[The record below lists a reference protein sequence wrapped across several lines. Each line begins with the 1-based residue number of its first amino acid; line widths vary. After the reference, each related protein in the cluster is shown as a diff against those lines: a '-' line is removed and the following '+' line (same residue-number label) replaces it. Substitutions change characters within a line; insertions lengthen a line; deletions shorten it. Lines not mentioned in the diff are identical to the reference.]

1 MTERTLPTGTVTFL
15 FSDMARSTNLV
26 EQLGPAAFAEA
37 LSTHNGL
44 LRRSFAAHGGV
55 ERGTQGDSFLVMFTE
70 APAAVA
76 AAADAQRS
84 LASASWPDGVTVTVR
99 MGIHTGIGMAGG
111 DDYVG
116 IDVHRA
122 ARIASAAHGGQV
134 LVSSATHG
142 LLAGAL
148 PAGTS
153 LRRLGEYKLRDLSHA
168 EQLFQVVVDGLPAD
182 FPPIVGAGVAGTGNL
197 PPRIGPLIGREVE
210 LEALASL
217 LRHRRLVTLTG
228 PGGIG
233 KTSLALEAARR
244 AADRYPEGAWLVQLE
259 AVNDPS
265 YVVPT
270 IASAIGLLEAAG
282 QPAIDRLVD
291 YLRERTAL
299 LVLDNFEQVAE
310 AATGVGRLLD
320 GAPGLTVLA
329 TSRAPLRLAS
339 EQEYPVP
346 PLATPEP
353 GRARSMV
360 ETSPA
365 AQLFVERARR
375 VRPGYDLQDEGEAAA
390 VGEICRLLDG
400 LPLGIQLAAAR
411 VGLLPARSIASRLSD
426 HLPLPGTGARDVP
439 DRQRSVE
446 QAIAWSEEL
455 LDPMARR
462 LLASLS
468 VFRGGF
474 RLEEA
479 ETVVAGMDVLDGL
492 SQLVEQSL
500 VQPTMGPDGARYRLL
515 EPIRAYA
522 ASRLA
527 EDDTALET
535 GRRHAL
541 AYLALVEAA
550 APHMPGGGQ
559 RAWLDRLTAEHDNLR
574 AAVAWM
580 LEHGETELALRFAA
594 TAWRFWQLR
603 GHLAEGTATMA
614 RILEMPGADAVTPS
628 RVRALAAAGGLHY
641 WSADIP
647 GADAFY
653 TMQRR
658 EAEAIGDT
666 PGLADALF
674 NLGHTRWLLTLE
686 HEEPD
691 RLADEAE
698 ALYEQL
704 GDARAAAR
712 LTWTR
717 LNRDLLRQ
725 VPGTEE
731 AMLESLPRFRELGDE
746 WYTALVLGTLAWIAF
761 GAGRI
766 QDAIRWGLAS
776 ITAHQVMGDVASPT
790 IALRTAA
797 SLFHIAGKEE
807 EAATVAAAYDAL
819 CDRYGV
825 QPPALFEELTPGL
838 DPDAMKVDVGR
849 YPEAVARGAEM
860 TLDEIID
867 FMIRVS
873 ADLITQAE

>member
-15 FSDMARSTNLV
+15 FSDIARSTHLV
-26 EQLGPAAFAEA
+26 QQLGPAAFAEA
-37 LSTHNGL
+37 LATHNEL
-44 LRRSFAAHGGV
+44 LRRSFGAHGGV

-84 LASASWPDGVTVTVR
+84 LARASWPDGATVTVR
-99 MGIHTGIGMAGG
+99 MGIHTGIGRAGG

-142 LLAGAL
+142 LVAESL

-168 EQLFQVVVDGLPAD
+168 EQLFQVVIDGLRAD
-182 FPPIVGAGVAGTGNL
+182 FPPIAGTGVAGTGNL
-197 PPRIGPLIGREVE
+197 PPRIGPLIGRERE
-210 LEALASL
+210 LDALDGL
-217 LRHRRLVTLTG
+217 LSDRRLVTLTG

-233 KTSLALEAARR
+233 KTSLALETARR
-244 AADRYPEGAWLVQLE
+244 AADGYPEGAWLVQLE

-282 QPAIDRLVD
+282 QPAIDRLAD
-291 YLRERTAL
+291 YLGERTTL
-299 LVLDNFEQVAE
+299 LVLDNFEQVAD
-310 AATGVGRLLD
+310 AATDIGRLLHD
-320 GAPGLTVLA
+320 APNLTVLA
-329 TSRAPLRLAS
+329 TSRAALRLAS

-346 PLATPEP
+346 PLAAPDR
-353 GRARSMV
+353 GQARSKLAS
-360 ETSPA
+360 SPA
-365 AQLFVERARR
+365 VQLFVERARR
-375 VRPGYDLQDEGEAAA
+375 VRPGYDLHDEGEATA

-411 VGLLPARSIASRLSD
+411 VGLLPARSIASRLSE
-426 HLPLPGTGARDVP
+426 HLPLPGAGARDVP

-455 LDPMARR
+455 LDPEARR
-462 LLASLS
+462 LLASLA

-479 ETVVAGMDVLDGL
+479 ETVAAGMDVLQGL
-492 SQLVEQSL
+492 SQLVDQSL

-515 EPIRAYA
+515 EPIRDYA

-527 EDDTALET
+527 DDAAFET

-550 APHMPGGGQ
+550 APHMPGGQ
-559 RAWLDRLTAEHDNLR
+559 QLAWLDRLTAEHDNLR

-580 LEHGETELALRFAA
+580 MDHEETELALRFGAA
-594 TAWRFWQLR
+594 AWRFWQLR
-603 GHLAEGTATMA
+603 GHLAEGRSTMA
-614 RILEMPGADAVTPS
+614 RILEMPGADAPNPV

-641 WSADIP
+641 WSADVP

-653 TMQRR
+653 AMQRQV
-658 EAEAIGDT
+658 AEAIEDT
-666 PGLADALF
+666 TGLADAMF

-691 RLADEAE
+691 QLADEAE

-704 GDARAAAR
+704 GDEGAAAR
-712 LTWTR
+712 LMWTR
-717 LNRDLLRQ
+717 LNRDMLRQ
-725 VPGTEE
+725 VPGTED
-731 AMLESLPRFRELGDE
+731 AMRQSLSRFRELGDD

-761 GAGRI
+761 GAGNI
-766 QDAIRWGLAS
+766 QQAIRWGLAS
-776 ITAHQVMGDVASPT
+776 ITAHHLMGDVASPT

-797 SLFHIAGKEE
+797 SLFHIAGKPE
-807 EAATVAAAYDAL
+807 EAATIAAAYDAL

-825 QPPALFEELTPGL
+825 QPPAFFEELTPGL
-838 DPDAMKVDVGR
+838 DAGAMKVDVGR

-860 TLDEIID
+860 TLDETID
-867 FMIRVS
+867 FMTRAS
-873 ADLITQAE
+873 ADLITHTE

>member
-1 MTERTLPTGTVTFL
+1 
-15 FSDMARSTNLV
+15 
-26 EQLGPAAFAEA
+26 
-37 LSTHNGL
+37 
-44 LRRSFAAHGGV
+44 
-55 ERGTQGDSFLVMFTE
+55 
-70 APAAVA
+70 
-76 AAADAQRS
+76 
-84 LASASWPDGVTVTVR
+84 
-99 MGIHTGIGMAGG
+99 MAGG

-134 LVSSATHG
+134 LVSGATHG
-142 LLAGAL
+142 LVAGAL

-168 EQLFQVVVDGLPAD
+168 EQLFQLVIDGLPAD
-182 FPPIVGAGVAGTGNL
+182 FPPIVAAGVAGTGNL
-197 PPRIGPLIGREVE
+197 PPRIGPLIGRELE
-210 LEALASL
+210 LEALDSL

-233 KTSLALEAARR
+233 KTSLALETARR
-244 AADRYPEGAWLVQLE
+244 VADRHPEGAWFVPLE
-259 AVNDPS
+259 AISDPA

-270 IASAIGLLEAAG
+270 IAGAIGLLEAAD
-282 QPAIDRLVD
+282 QPAIDRLGD
-291 YLRERTAL
+291 YLRERTTL
-299 LVLDNFEQVAE
+299 LVLDNLEQVAD
-310 AATGVGRLLD
+310 AATDIGRLLD
-320 GAPGLTVLA
+320 RAPNLTVLA
-329 TSRAPLRLAS
+329 TSRSPLRLAP
-339 EQEYPVP
+339 EQEFAVP
-346 PLATPEP
+346 ALAAP
-353 GRARSMV
+353 GQGQASSKL
-360 ETSPA
+360 ESSPA
-365 AQLFVERARR
+365 VQLFVERARR
-375 VRPGYDLQDEGEAAA
+375 VRPGYDLRDEAEAIA

-400 LPLGIQLAAAR
+400 LPLGIQLAASR
-411 VGLLPARSIASRLSD
+411 VGLLPARSIASRLGE
-426 HLPLPGTGARDVP
+426 HLPLPGAGARDVP

-446 QAIAWSEEL
+446 QAIAWSEQL
-455 LDPMARR
+455 LDPAARS

-479 ETVVAGMDVLDGL
+479 EIVAARDDVLDEL
-492 SQLVEQSL
+492 SQLVDQSL

-527 EDDTALET
+527 EDEAALET

-559 RAWLDRLTAEHDNLR
+559 LAWLNRLTAEHDNLR

-580 LEHGETELALRFAA
+580 LDHGETELALRFGAA
-594 TAWRFWQLR
+594 AWRFWQLS
-603 GHLAEGTATMA
+603 GHLAEGNSTMS
-614 RILEMPGADAVTPS
+614 RILEMPGADAPS
-628 RVRALAAAGGLHY
+628 PVRVRALAAAGGLHY

-647 GADAFY
+647 GADVFY
-653 TMQRR
+653 AMQRQV
-658 EAEAIGDT
+658 AEAVDDR

-686 HEEPD
+686 HEEAD
-691 RLADEAE
+691 ALADEAA

-704 GDARAAAR
+704 GDEGAAAR
-712 LTWTR
+712 LIWTR

-731 AMLESLPRFRELGDE
+731 AMLESLIRFRELGDE

-761 GAGRI
+761 GTGRI
-766 QDAIRWGLAS
+766 LDAIRWGLAS
-776 ITAHQVMGDVASPT
+776 ITAHHVMGDVASPT

-819 CDRYGV
+819 SDRYGV

-838 DPDAMKVDVGR
+838 DPDAMKVDVDR
-849 YPEAVARGAEM
+849 YPDAVARGAAM
-860 TLDEIID
+860 TLDEVID
-867 FMIRVS
+867 FLTRVS
-873 ADLITQAE
+873 ADLIPRTE

>member
-15 FSDMARSTNLV
+15 FSDIARSTHLV
-26 EQLGPAAFAEA
+26 QQLGPAPFAQA
-37 LSTHNGL
+37 LATHNDL

-55 ERGTQGDSFLVMFTE
+55 ERGTQGDSFLVMFPE

-84 LASASWPDGVTVTVR
+84 LANATWPDGATVTVR
-99 MGIHTGIGMAGG
+99 MGMHTGIGMAGG

-134 LVSSATHG
+134 LVSNATRG
-142 LLAGAL
+142 LVAGSL
-148 PAGTS
+148 PAGTA
-153 LRRLGEYKLRDLSHA
+153 LRRLGEYKLRDLSHP
-168 EQLFQVVVDGLPAD
+168 EQLFQLVVDGLPAD

-197 PPRIGPLIGREVE
+197 PPRIGPLIGREIE
-210 LEALASL
+210 LQALDGL
-217 LRHRRLVTLTG
+217 LSDRRLVTLTG

-259 AVNDPS
+259 AVSDPS

-291 YLRERTAL
+291 YLRERTTL
-299 LVLDNFEQVAE
+299 LVLDNFEQVAD
-310 AATGVGRLLD
+310 AATAIGRLLD
-320 GAPGLTVLA
+320 GAPNLTVLA

-346 PLATPEP
+346 PLTAP
-353 GRARSMV
+353 GPGPARSQL
-360 ETSPA
+360 ESSPA
-365 AQLFVERARR
+365 VQLFVERARR
-375 VRPGYDLQDEGEAAA
+375 VRPGYDLRDEGEATA

-411 VGLLPARSIASRLSD
+411 IGLLPARSIASRLSE
-426 HLPLPGTGARDVP
+426 HLPLPGAGARDVP

-455 LDPMARR
+455 LDPTARR

-479 ETVVAGMDVLDGL
+479 ETVAAGVDVLQGL
-492 SQLVEQSL
+492 SQLVDQSL

-527 EDDTALET
+527 DDAALET

-559 RAWLDRLTAEHDNLR
+559 LAWLDRLTAEHDNLR
-574 AAVAWM
+574 AAAGWM
-580 LEHGETELALRFAA
+580 LDHGETELALRFGAA
-594 TAWRFWQLR
+594 AWRFWQLR
-603 GHLAEGTATMA
+603 GHLAEGKATMA
-614 RILEMPGADAVTPS
+614 RILEMPGADAPS
-628 RVRALAAAGGLHY
+628 AVRVRALAAAGGLHY
-641 WSADIP
+641 WSADVP

-653 TMQRR
+653 AMQRQV
-658 EAEAIGDT
+658 AEAIDDI

-691 RLADEAE
+691 QLADEAA
-698 ALYEQL
+698 ALYEKL
-704 GDARAAAR
+704 GDEGAAAR
-712 LTWTR
+712 LMWTR
-717 LNRDLLRQ
+717 LNRDMLRQ
-725 VPGTEE
+725 VPGTED
-731 AMLESLPRFRELGDE
+731 AMLESLSRFRELGDD

-761 GAGRI
+761 GAGNI
-766 QDAIRWGLAS
+766 QQAIRWGLAS
-776 ITAHQVMGDVASPT
+776 MTAHHLMGDVASPT

-797 SLFHIAGKEE
+797 SLFHIAGKPE
-807 EAATVAAAYDAL
+807 EAATIAAAYDAL

-825 QPPALFEELTPGL
+825 QPPAFFEELTPGL
-838 DPDAMKVDVGR
+838 DAGAMKVDVGR
-849 YPEAVARGAEM
+849 YPAAVARGAEM
-860 TLDEIID
+860 TLDEAID
-867 FMIRVS
+867 FMTRAS
-873 ADLITQAE
+873 ADLITHTE